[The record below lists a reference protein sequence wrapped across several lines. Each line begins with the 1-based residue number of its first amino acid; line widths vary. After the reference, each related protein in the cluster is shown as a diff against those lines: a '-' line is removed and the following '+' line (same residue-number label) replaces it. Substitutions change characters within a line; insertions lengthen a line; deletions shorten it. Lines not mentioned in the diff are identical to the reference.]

1 MFKPVKISSAEI
13 EKLLLD
19 GTANDN
25 YSGLYDEMTKKLKSN
40 LTEAIIKQTVI
51 DGTRLQEEWFP
62 QDIGHFDVFISHS
75 HRDLKLVKQFSFWLH
90 KNLGLRCFVDSV
102 FWKYSDKLL
111 EKIDHEYSRYYD
123 KAARKYMYYYGKRNV
138 TTSNVHCML
147 TMALMKMME
156 CCELVIFID
165 SNNSIKYENDSKK
178 TSSPWIYEEIEM
190 ANMLPSKMPKRW
202 IDNPGMD
209 VLNESELKMFTKA
222 IEDSSF
228 FYDARIDRFS
238 VLNSSILKRVKDS
251 CGYEIPI
258 ADNSLDELYRRLKT
272 AQGERVFI
280 K

>member
-1 MFKPVKISSAEI
+1 MFKPVKITSAEI

-25 YSGLYDEMTKKLKSN
+25 YSELYDELTKKLKSN
-40 LTEAIIKQTVI
+40 LTEAIIKQTVV

-75 HRDLKLVKQFSFWLH
+75 HRDLKLVKQFSYWLH
-90 KNLGLRCFVDSV
+90 KNLSLRCFVDSV

-111 EKIDHEYSRYYD
+111 EKIDYEYSRYYD
-123 KAARKYMYYYGKRNV
+123 KAAHKYMYYYSKRNI
-138 TTSNVHCML
+138 TTSNIHCML

-165 SNNSIKYENDSKK
+165 SNNSIKYEKDSKK
-178 TSSPWIYEEIEM
+178 TPSPWIYEEIEM

-202 IDNPGMD
+202 IDNPK
-209 VLNESELKMFTKA
+209 VAILNESELKMFTKA
-222 IEDSSF
+222 VEDSSF

-238 VLNSSILKRVKDS
+238 VLNSSILKHVKERYS
-251 CGYEIPI
+251 YEIPI
-258 ADNSLDELYRRLKT
+258 ADNSLDEIYRRLKN
-272 AQGERVFI
+272 AQGERFFI

>member
-1 MFKPVKISSAEI
+1 MFKPVKITSAEI
-13 EKLLLD
+13 EKLMSD

-25 YSGLYDEMTKKLKSN
+25 YCGLYDEMTKKLKSN
-40 LTEAIIKQTVI
+40 LTEAIIKRTLI

-75 HRDLKLVKQFSFWLH
+75 HRDLKLVKRFSYWLN

-111 EKIDHEYSRYYD
+111 EKIDYEYSRYYD
-123 KAARKYMYYYGKRNV
+123 KVARKFMYYYSKRNV

-156 CCELVIFID
+156 NCELVIFID
-165 SNNSIKYENDSKK
+165 SDNSIKYEHDSKK
-178 TSSPWIYEEIEM
+178 TPSPWIYEEIEM

-202 IDNPGMD
+202 IDNPEMA
-209 VLNESELKMFTKA
+209 VLNESEIKMFSKA
-222 IEDSSF
+222 VEDSSF

-238 VLNSSILKRVKDS
+238 VLTAAILKRVKDVH
-251 CGYEIPI
+251 GFEIPM
-258 ADNSLDELYRRLKT
+258 ADDSLDEIYRSLKSV
-272 AQGERVFI
+272 QGNRFFI
-280 K
+280 G